1 MYLGYFLIF
10 FGAVMVLTGSVGIFR
25 FPDFYSRLHPAGIT
39 DSFGVPLMLIGM
51 IFAYSPPFL
60 VMAKILLIIIFL
72 WATSATACYIL
83 AEAAYT
89 NKVASNKAYKEYS
102 ND

>member
-1 MYLGYFLIF
+1 MYFGYFLVCL
-10 FGAVMVLTGSVGIFR
+10 GAFMVLTGSIGIFR

-39 DSFGVPLMLIGM
+39 DSFAAPLMLIGM
-51 IFAYSPPFL
+51 ILAYSPPFL
-60 VMAKILLIIIFL
+60 VVAKILLIIIFL

-83 AEAAYT
+83 AEAAYK
-89 NKVASNKAYKEYS
+89 NKVASSDELS